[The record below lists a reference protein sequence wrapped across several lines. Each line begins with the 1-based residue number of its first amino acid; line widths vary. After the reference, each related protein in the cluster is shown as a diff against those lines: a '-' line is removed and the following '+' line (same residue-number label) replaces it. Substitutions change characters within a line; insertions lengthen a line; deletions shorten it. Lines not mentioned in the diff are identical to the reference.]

1 MEKYAQEIAKAAAS
15 TRRIANRNP
24 RGDVHYKTNAAIRR
38 IAQLWEESRGGW
50 VVAKF
55 STMRALY
62 GPLFQVPGDDDQR
75 CIFGVGGMW
84 KYQIIPFAYLDD

>member
-1 MEKYAQEIAKAAAS
+1 MERHAQEIAKAAAS

-24 RGDVHYKTNAAIRR
+24 GGDVRYKTNAAIRR

-62 GPLFQVPGDDDQR
+62 GPLFHVPGDDDQR
-75 CIFGVGGMW
+75 CIFGVGGSMR
-84 KYQIIPFAYLDD
+84 YQIIPFAYLDD